1 MARRSNLSIARKLG
15 DDINKKLARAVQESA
30 VEIANGLANA
40 GPAWTGEF
48 SSAWD
53 VVPAGQAGKA
63 PRGGGRVYRYNKRNF
78 PLSRFENS
86 LKRGGNRFEVVNTAP
101 HVGIAIDQDEAL
113 FSAIGSPV
121 KEPVVRGFRRKDGFG
136 EQDLGLRGDVAP
148 GYTQEEPTA
157 SATASLDWFETYS
170 GGGGLNRDLRRG
182 TERAFV
188 RGGSIG

>member
-1 MARRSNLSIARKLG
+1 MARRSNLSIARRLG

-78 PLSRFENS
+78 PLSRFESS
-86 LKRGGNRFEVVNTAP
+86 LKRGNNKFEVVNTDPDAD
-101 HVGIAIDQDEAL
+101 IAIDQREAI

-121 KEPVVRGFRRKDGFG
+121 KEPVVQGFRRKDGFG
-136 EQDLGLRGDVAP
+136 EQEPGLRGDVAP
-148 GYTQEEPTA
+148 GYTQEESTA
-157 SATASLDWFETYS
+157 SATAPLDWFETYAS
-170 GGGGLNRDLRRG
+170 GGGLNRDLRAG
-182 TERAFV
+182 VERAFI
-188 RGGSIG
+188 RGGSVG